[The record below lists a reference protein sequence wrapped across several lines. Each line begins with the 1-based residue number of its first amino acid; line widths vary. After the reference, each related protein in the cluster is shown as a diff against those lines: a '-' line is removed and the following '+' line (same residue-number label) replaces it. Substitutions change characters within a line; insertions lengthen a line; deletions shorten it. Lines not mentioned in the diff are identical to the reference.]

1 MSLHECHVLYSQFQS
16 TTALLQDNTFML
28 YSDNPGLISADV
40 MKLRF
45 SAEPDSA
52 KNVEHDV
59 RADNY
64 QDTFTK
70 IFDIL

>member
-1 MSLHECHVLYSQFQS
+1 
-16 TTALLQDNTFML
+16 ML